1 MYKGLKT
8 ADLILDVSSH
18 GKAAKELKKIGS
30 NHVIITLGS
39 EGLVYSGDFDRI
51 FKPIKVYAIDP
62 VGSGDCFNGALASMI
77 NKGEDILNSINFA
90 QRAAAFST
98 TKKGASQSFPF
109 LNEIK

>member
-1 MYKGLKT
+1 MSCLWV
-8 ADLILDVSSH
+8 DDV
-18 GKAAKELKKIGS
+18 
-30 NHVIITLGS
+30 VVDR
-39 EGLVYSGDFDRI
+39 GLVIPYLNFSGLDDVLI
-51 FKPIKVYAIDP
+51 SID